1 MCLYLRFFKHVHLLS
16 FHSVIP
22 TFSVF
27 RARADTN
34 QIILLEKWKSHLTV
48 CDPMNYTAHGILQ
61 TRILGWVAFSF
72 FRRSSQ
78 PRIELRSPAL
88 QAGSLLAEPQGK
100 PKNTGVGS
108 LSLLQLIFPTHPGIQ
123 LGSPALQE
131 DSLPTELSREP
142 SFILLKS

>member
-1 MCLYLRFFKHVHLLS
+1 
-16 FHSVIP
+16 
-22 TFSVF
+22 
-27 RARADTN
+27 
-34 QIILLEKWKSHLTV
+34 
-48 CDPMNYTAHGILQ
+48 MNYTAHGILQ

-78 PRIELRSPAL
+78 PRIELRSLAL